1 MSRVKILF
9 VYVAIDLV
17 IVGGVV
23 WCVFHSV
30 PVGTYL
36 IPAATLFVLN
46 GVWMVVVT
54 LRNTPPRQ

>member
-23 WCVFHSV
+23 WCVFHRV
-30 PVGTYL
+30 PVGKYL